1 MKGEEKVLYEKERET
16 DGRWKRERERWEAQE
31 RKNRRDHRQERNLT
45 RILDTVLGEKEKK
58 GTSQIGNLGN

>member
-16 DGRWKRERERWEAQE
+16 DGRWKRERGGRQKKE
-31 RKNRRDHRQERNLT
+31 KNRRDHRQERNLT
-45 RILDTVLGEKEKK
+45 RILGTVLGEKEKK